1 MKLLL
6 DTCTFIWLSA
16 EPRKLS
22 AKAKRLLRGD
32 DVKMMLS
39 DLSVLEICFK
49 QSSGKLQLPMAA
61 ADWIE
66 EQSELWELEKLPIS
80 RSVIYR
86 ASELA
91 MIHRDP
97 FDRLLV
103 ATALEYRATILSP
116 DKAVAAYPVTCV
128 W

>member
-6 DTCTFIWLSA
+6 DTCTFIWLAA

-32 DVKMMLS
+32 DAKIMLS

-49 QSSGKLQLPMAA
+49 QSAGKLQLPMAA

-66 EQSELWELEKLPIS
+66 EQSEIWELEKLPIS
-80 RSVIYR
+80 RSVFYR

-116 DKAVAAYPVTCV
+116 DKVVAAYPVTCV